1 MDRRTKQLIKNIYYD
16 ILISR
21 DECHFQRREKSVYY
35 LSKRFLSLPVRQAGR
50 GLLRNDK
57 SKKLNSSMIAAK
69 IFLLSSFLSASL
81 LFLIS
86 CANQLPP
93 GGGEVDKISPEII
106 SSYPENGTINY
117 DKDFIEIEFSEY
129 VDKRSFKEALFIS
142 PAIEDQPEISWS
154 GKSVEIVFPNGL
166 KNNLTYVVTI
176 GTDVVDVNNKNRMA
190 NSYSFSFA
198 TGNKI
203 DKRTING
210 IVYGK
215 DIEGTFI
222 FAYKYSYDTTKYLTK
237 KPDYISQVGK
247 NGSYKLNGLA
257 ESVYRVFAIKDQMR
271 DFKFQAD
278 QDLIGIP
285 FKDISLIGND
295 SSFIGLNFFLQKID
309 TLSPRLISTVM
320 TDRNHILVTLSEE
333 CDSSNYK
340 SQDYFIYDSTSNASL
355 NIEYCY
361 KGNTK
366 KDEMILIQ
374 KNELNPSN
382 RYYLFAKKLKDLS
395 GNIFSNDWRELIISD
410 KSDTTAPKLFKKI
423 PEQNTAIDFINAN
436 IIFYF
441 DDALQNK
448 QIKNAI
454 LFLDTLK
461 NKIPFEIY
469 FPDDATLIVKP
480 LSDLKPDKKFEIK
493 LDLSKVIDAAG
504 NKIDSIYTHKFST
517 ISGIEF
523 TGLSG
528 KVITSKENLVLVL
541 QGLKN
546 QNNFYITKPDK
557 TSNYSFQRI
566 QPGSY
571 ALWYYVDK
579 DSSGTYD
586 YGWQSPYRNSE
597 EFYYYQDTIKLKPRW
612 SITDFNIK
620 TK

>member
-1 MDRRTKQLIKNIYYD
+1 MARRTKQIKVKLSNKG
-16 ILISR
+16 L
-21 DECHFQRREKSVYY
+21 ECHPEFIEGGNTTQQVTLRHFDK
-35 LSKRFLSLPVRQAGR
+35 LSTGSAQC
-50 GLLRNDK
+50 D
-57 SKKLNSSMIAAK
+57 KLNYSK
-69 IFLLSSFLSASL
+69 TIFQKYLVILFLFTSL
-81 LFLIS
+81 MFLIS

-93 GGGEVDKISPEII
+93 GGGEVDKIPPEII
-106 SSYPENGTINY
+106 SSYPQDGTIDY

-142 PAIEDQPEISWS
+142 PAIDEQLEISWS

-203 DKRTING
+203 DKRTIDG
-210 IVYGK
+210 SVYGK

-222 FAYKYSYDTTKYLTK
+222 FAYKYSDDTTKYLSK

-257 ESVYRVFAIKDQMR
+257 ESVYRIFAVKDQLR
-271 DFKFQAD
+271 DFIFQAE

-285 FKDISLIGND
+285 YKDISLIGVD
-295 SSFIGLNFFLQKID
+295 SSFTGLNFYLQKID
-309 TLSPRLISTVM
+309 TLSPRLISTIM
-320 TDRNHILVTLSEE
+320 TDRNHILVSLSEE
-333 CDSSNYK
+333 CDSSIYN
-340 SQDYFIYDSTSNASL
+340 SQNYFIFDSTSNATL

-366 KDEMILIQ
+366 KDEMILVQ

-382 RYYLFAKKLKDLS
+382 RYYLFAKKLKDLN
-395 GNIFSNDWRELIISD
+395 GNIFNNDWRELIISD

-423 PEQNTAIDFINAN
+423 PEQNSAIDFIGAK
-436 IIFYF
+436 IVFYF

-454 LFLDTLK
+454 QFSDTLK

-469 FPDDATLIVKP
+469 FPDDATLVVKP

-493 LDLSKVIDAAG
+493 LDLSKVIDSAE
-504 NKIDSIYTHKFST
+504 NKTDSIYTHKFST

-528 KVITSKENLVLVL
+528 KITTTKENLVLVL

-579 DSSGTYD
+579 DSSGSYD
-586 YGWQSPYRNSE
+586 YGWPSPYRNSE
-597 EFYYYQDTIKLKPRW
+597 EFYYYQDTIKLKSRW

>member
-1 MDRRTKQLIKNIYYD
+1 MARRTKQIKVKLSNKG
-16 ILISR
+16 L
-21 DECHFQRREKSVYY
+21 ECHPEFIEGGNTTQQVTLRHFDK
-35 LSKRFLSLPVRQAGR
+35 LSTGSAQC
-50 GLLRNDK
+50 D
-57 SKKLNSSMIAAK
+57 KLNYSK
-69 IFLLSSFLSASL
+69 TIFQKYLVILFLFTSL
-81 LFLIS
+81 MFLIS

-93 GGGEVDKISPEII
+93 GGGEVDKIPPEII
-106 SSYPENGTINY
+106 SSYPQDGTIDY

-142 PAIEDQPEISWS
+142 PAIDEQLEISWS

-203 DKRTING
+203 DKRTIDG
-210 IVYGK
+210 SVYGK

-222 FAYKYSYDTTKYLTK
+222 FAYKYSDDTTKYLSK

-257 ESVYRVFAIKDQMR
+257 ESVYRIFAVKDQLR
-271 DFKFQAD
+271 DFIFQAE

-285 FKDISLIGND
+285 YKDISLIGVD
-295 SSFIGLNFFLQKID
+295 SSFTGLNFYLQKID
-309 TLSPRLISTVM
+309 TLSPRLISTIM
-320 TDRNHILVTLSEE
+320 TDRNHILVSLSEE
-333 CDSSNYK
+333 CDSSIYN
-340 SQDYFIYDSTSNASL
+340 SQNYFIFDSTSNATL

-366 KDEMILIQ
+366 KDEMILVQ

-382 RYYLFAKKLKDLS
+382 RYYLFAKKLKDLN
-395 GNIFSNDWRELIISD
+395 GNIFNNDWRELIISD

-423 PEQNTAIDFINAN
+423 PEQNSAIDFIGAK
-436 IIFYF
+436 IVFYF

-454 LFLDTLK
+454 QFSDTLK

-469 FPDDATLIVKP
+469 FPDDATLVVKP

-493 LDLSKVIDAAG
+493 LDLSKVIDAAE
-504 NKIDSIYTHKFST
+504 NKTDSIYTHKFST

-528 KVITSKENLVLVL
+528 KITTTKENLVLVL

-571 ALWYYVDK
+571 ALWYYVDE
-579 DSSGTYD
+579 DSSGSYD
-586 YGWQSPYRNSE
+586 YGWPSPYRNSE
-597 EFYYYQDTIKLKPRW
+597 EFYYYQDTIKLKSRW